1 MADNPLSGIIQQV
14 DRDGNQI
21 NNFSNIVTD
30 KHHQPQPKPQPA
42 GWKRLFCSC
51 FSPSID
57 DYTQAGSAAGGEQ
70 GLIHVQGPSFN
81 AEEEGYLLPEK
92 APGDPKLTLVLDLD
106 ETLVHSSFKPVPNA
120 DFVVPVEVDGTVHR
134 VFVCKRP
141 GVDAFMKTVGEL
153 FEVVVFTASLDKYAN
168 PVLDLLDRNNSIHFR
183 LFREACV
190 MADGSLVKDLNRLGR
205 DVRKCIIVDNSPTS
219 YLLHPQNAVAIS
231 SWFDDPADTQLYT
244 LLPWFV
250 ASAGDED
257 VVPGLALLQAEMNA
271 NGGNYWGAGGVDPGK
286 APEGTYGENGGGQY
300 TNGADPSVLGS
311 A

>member
-1 MADNPLSGIIQQV
+1 MSADDPLSGIIQQV
-14 DRDGNQI
+14 DRNGQQI
-21 NNFSNIVTD
+21 NNFSNIQLTE
-30 KHHQPQPKPQPA
+30 KQQQERPQQP

-57 DYTQAGSAAGGEQ
+57 DYTAAATGDRQVVANDGN
-70 GLIHVQGPSFN
+70 GLVHVHSPSFN

-92 APGDPKLTLVLDLD
+92 KPGDAKVTLVLDLD

-141 GVDAFMKTVGEL
+141 GVDQFMKTVGEL

-168 PVLDLLDRNNSIHFR
+168 PVLDLLDRTNSVHYR

-205 DVRKCIIVDNSPTS
+205 DVRKTIIVDNSPSS
-219 YLLHPQNAVAIS
+219 YMLHPQNAVAIS
-231 SWFDDPADTQLYT
+231 SWFDDPTDTQLFT

-250 ASAGDED
+250 ACSRDDNVE
-257 VVPGLALLQAEMNA
+257 PGLALLQAEMNA
-271 NGGNYWGAGGVDPGK
+271 NGG
-286 APEGTYGENGGGQY
+286 
-300 TNGADPSVLGS
+300 
-311 A
+311 

>member
-1 MADNPLSGIIQQV
+1 MAENPLSSIIQQV
-14 DRDGNQI
+14 DRDGHQI
-21 NNFSNIVTD
+21 NNFSNIQVAD
-30 KHHQPQPKPQPA
+30 KHHALPSRQPQS
-42 GWKRLFCSC
+42 GWKRLLCSC

-57 DYTQAGSAAGGEQ
+57 DYTQATAAGGDN
-70 GLIHVQGPSFN
+70 LIHVASPSFN

-92 APGDPKLTLVLDLD
+92 SPGDPKVTLVLDLD

-168 PVLDLLDRNNSIHFR
+168 PVLDLLDRNKSVHYR

-190 MADGSLVKDLNRLGR
+190 MAEGSLVKDLNRLGR

-231 SWFDDPADTQLYT
+231 SWFDDPTDTQLYT

-250 ASAGDED
+250 ASAKDDD

-271 NGGNYWGAGGVDPGK
+271 NGGNYWGAGGVEPG
-286 APEGTYGENGGGQY
+286 APEGMMGDAYNAANGSDR
-300 TNGADPSVLGS
+300 NMLGS